1 MNPFTIDRKI
11 STIVLLIVGGI
22 IVGYGFYLV
31 TTGDTAYEK
40 AEKESS
46 IPTIRHARWLV
57 SQEMTLLDNK
67 TKIHIDT
74 DFRFQTSEVFAV
86 DNPINYTITS
96 TVFDN
101 SHIKYITWFFD
112 NDKHDF
118 ANAYGKNTDAAISAG
133 EAGDLIAN
141 LTQRDSHHDIFN
153 KTGTWNDTVAEQVTM
168 YGIAFT
174 DNTSVITHN
183 RLAYPMGSS
192 NILFTVDSP
201 VAILQAQTDRDLIK
215 QSHESDKTNSHVE
228 GLTWIIIGLIPIG
241 IVGEIA
247 VQRWWV
253 GE

>member
-1 MNPFTIDRKI
+1 MKPFTTGRKI
-11 STIVLLIVGGI
+11 STIILLIVGGA

-31 TTGDTAYEK
+31 VTGDTSYEK

-46 IPTIRHARWLV
+46 IPTMRHARWLF
-57 SQEMTLLDNK
+57 SQIMTLPDNK
-67 TKIHIDT
+67 TKIHIET
-74 DFRFQTSEVFAV
+74 DFRFQTREVFAV

-96 TVFDN
+96 TVYDYPN
-101 SHIKYITWFFD
+101 IKYITWFFD

-118 ANAYGKNTDAAISAG
+118 AKMYGNIPDQAVSVG
-133 EAGDLIAN
+133 EAGDIIAN
-141 LTQRDSHHDIFN
+141 LTQRDPHHDIFE

-174 DNTSVITHN
+174 NDNSVIVSHKT
-183 RLAYPMGSS
+183 AYPMGNS

-201 VAILQAQTDRDLIK
+201 VAILQAQTDRDLIS

-241 IVGEIA
+241 IVGEI
-247 VQRWWV
+247 VVERWWV
-253 GE
+253 G